1 MHSGGV
7 SMTDFSRLVLQQFQ
21 IRKKRKQK
29 TAFIDLIK
37 SYYSDAIIEEGG
49 FGKNRNIVIGNVDT
63 AKVIF
68 TAHYDTCAQ
77 LPFPNLIFPKNIFLT
92 ILYSV
97 LIVVPFFAVLFPVHL
112 GILYLTESFLLAY
125 YTYMLLLM
133 VLVISVF
140 YGGKPNIHTANDNT
154 SGVVTLIETI
164 AKLTPEQRSKCAF
177 VFFDNEENGLL
188 GSAFFRKT
196 HKAVMNNK
204 LIVNVDCVGDG
215 DHILFVSN
223 KKARK
228 YFGDAFY
235 SSFKCENGKN
245 IRFEKNTNTFYPSDQ
260 MGFPVNI
267 AVASLKKKP
276 VVGYYLDK
284 IHTKKDIYCDE
295 TNIEIISSGFA
306 EFISKI

>member
-1 MHSGGV
+1 
-7 SMTDFSRLVLQQFQ
+7 
-21 IRKKRKQK
+21 
-29 TAFIDLIK
+29 
-37 SYYSDAIIEEGG
+37 
-49 FGKNRNIVIGNVDT
+49 
-63 AKVIF
+63 
-68 TAHYDTCAQ
+68 
-77 LPFPNLIFPKNIFLT
+77 
-92 ILYSV
+92 
-97 LIVVPFFAVLFPVHL
+97 
-112 GILYLTESFLLAY
+112 
-125 YTYMLLLM
+125 MLLLM

-140 YGGKPNIHTANDNT
+140 YGGKPNEHTANDNT

-164 AKLTPEQRSKCAF
+164 AKLPPEQRSKCAF

-188 GSAFFRKT
+188 GSAFFRKK

-204 LIVNVDCVGDG
+204 LIVNIDCVGDG

-245 IRFEKNTNTFYPSDQ
+245 IRFEKTTNTFYPSDQ
-260 MGFPVNI
+260 MGFPINI

-306 EFISKI
+306 EFVSKI

>member
-1 MHSGGV
+1 
-7 SMTDFSRLVLQQFQ
+7 MTDFSRLVLQQFQ
-21 IRKKRKQK
+21 IRKKREQK

-49 FGKNRNIVIGNVDT
+49 LGKNRNIVIGNVDT

-68 TAHYDTCAQ
+68 TAHYDTCAR

-97 LIVVPFFAVLFPVHL
+97 LIVIPFFAVLFPVHL

-140 YGGKPNIHTANDNT
+140 YGGKPNEHTANDNT

-164 AKLTPEQRSKCAF
+164 AKLPPEQRSKCAF

-188 GSAFFRKT
+188 GSAFFRKK

-204 LIVNVDCVGDG
+204 LIVNIDCVGDG

-223 KKARK
+223 KKARTC
-228 YFGDAFY
+228 FSNIFNT
-235 SSFKCENGKN
+235 SFKSMGCKN
-245 IRFEKNTNTFYPSDQ
+245 LRFEKTSNTFYPSDQ

-267 AVASLKKKP
+267 AVATLKKKP

-284 IHTKKDIYCDE
+284 IHTKKDIRCDE

-306 EFISKI
+306 EFVSKI

>member
-1 MHSGGV
+1 
-7 SMTDFSRLVLQQFQ
+7 MTDFSRLVLQQFQ
-21 IRKKRKQK
+21 IRKKREQK

-140 YGGKPNIHTANDNT
+140 YGGKPNEHTANDNT

-164 AKLTPEQRSKCAF
+164 AKLPPEQRSKCAF

-188 GSAFFRKT
+188 GSAFFRKK

-204 LIVNVDCVGDG
+204 LIVNIDCVGDG

-284 IHTKKDIYCDE
+284 IHTKKDIHCDE
-295 TNIEIISSGFA
+295 NNIEIISSGFA

>member
-1 MHSGGV
+1 
-7 SMTDFSRLVLQQFQ
+7 MTDFSRLVLQQFQ
-21 IRKKRKQK
+21 IRKKREQK

-140 YGGKPNIHTANDNT
+140 YGGKPNEHTANDNT

-164 AKLTPEQRSKCAF
+164 AKLPPEQRSKCAF

-188 GSAFFRKT
+188 GSAFFRKK

-204 LIVNVDCVGDG
+204 LIVNIDCVGDG

-260 MGFPVNI
+260 MGFPINI

-284 IHTKKDIYCDE
+284 IHTKKDIHCDE
-295 TNIEIISSGFA
+295 TNIEIISLGFA